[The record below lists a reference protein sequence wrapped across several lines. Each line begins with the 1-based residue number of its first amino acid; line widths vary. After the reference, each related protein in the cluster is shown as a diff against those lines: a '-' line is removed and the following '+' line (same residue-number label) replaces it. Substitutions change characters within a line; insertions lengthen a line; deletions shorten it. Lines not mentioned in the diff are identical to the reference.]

1 MLTTPTDIEF
11 KVVSDEST
19 LTGDSESLMKI
30 TIQSKIPQL
39 VASKPLITCDED
51 MEWDDMV
58 ARFIY
63 RVCRMEDSSEGEQ
76 KKFWKRWK
84 SVVYQNM
91 RVRKNYVT
99 GKIRERMVRKWHLFN
114 EFCRLFECILPNLSF
129 PVVEELMRNEK
140 RGDLKRPWI
149 EVTPQ
154 SMVQN
159 YNHYKYFMDEFGS
172 LMVGK
177 SGFEMRGRERE
188 PEKWLSAA
196 GEAFVL
202 MSFENYSKW
211 ADDEVQGDSPPL
223 TRESL
228 ANGITTAMLRD
239 TKELRNPGLSDTR
252 SCLTK

>member
-1 MLTTPTDIEF
+1 
-11 KVVSDEST
+11 
-19 LTGDSESLMKI
+19 
-30 TIQSKIPQL
+30 
-39 VASKPLITCDED
+39 
-51 MEWDDMV
+51 
-58 ARFIY
+58 
-63 RVCRMEDSSEGEQ
+63 MEDSSEGEQ

-99 GKIRERMVRKWHLFN
+99 GKIRERMAHKWHLFIVV
-114 EFCRLFECILPNLSF
+114 CQHFECILPNLSF

-159 YNHYKYFMDEFGS
+159 YQHYKYFMDEFGS

-177 SGFEMRGRERE
+177 SGFEVRGRERE

-211 ADDEVQGDSPPL
+211 ADDEVQGDSPPVDK
-223 TRESL
+223 RIIGKWNNNSNAARYE
-228 ANGITTAMLRD
+228 GIE
-239 TKELRNPGLSDTR
+239 KPGLE
-252 SCLTK
+252 

>member
-114 EFCRLFECILPNLSF
+114 EFC
-129 PVVEELMRNEK
+129 
-140 RGDLKRPWI
+140 
-149 EVTPQ
+149 
-154 SMVQN
+154 
-159 YNHYKYFMDEFGS
+159 HY
-172 LMVGK
+172 
-177 SGFEMRGRERE
+177 
-188 PEKWLSAA
+188 LSA
-196 GEAFVL
+196 F
-202 MSFENYSKW
+202 
-211 ADDEVQGDSPPL
+211 
-223 TRESL
+223 
-228 ANGITTAMLRD
+228 
-239 TKELRNPGLSDTR
+239 
-252 SCLTK
+252 